1 MLERVAPGQHPK
13 GTPATP
19 PSSPAAA
26 GAGVET
32 GARFTIAA
40 IIPLY
45 NGARFIAEAI
55 ASVVNQTRPPDE
67 IIIVDD
73 GSTDNGPDVV
83 RELARTIPLTLLTK
97 PNGGQSAARN
107 FGIRHARSSLVAL
120 LDQDDFWYPRHLEA
134 LEQPFLHH
142 RDADRIGWVY
152 SDLDELEENG
162 GLTRQC
168 LMADMGVV
176 HPKTNVFDCLAED
189 MFILPSAALF
199 RRSAFDAIDGFD
211 ERFSGYEDD
220 DFFLRMLRAGY
231 LNIYVPEALSAWRMH
246 GTSSSRS
253 PRMTQSRIL
262 YAQKLIAAFPAN
274 PATGYDLGATVVVP
288 RFMAIAVERLRA
300 AAGAA
305 DYEAVPEALDEMQHL
320 LPHMQR
326 RPRRRLLDALW
337 WLNWGMKLRNRKLMR
352 YASKRL
358 AKAWG
363 RIAARMPPLGNRK
376 PSRPARNGRTF

>member
-1 MLERVAPGQHPK
+1 MLERLAPVQ
-13 GTPATP
+13 PAMHG
-19 PSSPAAA
+19 A
-26 GAGVET
+26 GART
-32 GARFTIAA
+32 GAESESRFTIAA

-97 PNGGQSAARN
+97 SNGGQSAARN

-120 LDQDDFWYPRHLEA
+120 LDQDDFWYPRHLEV
-134 LEQPFLHH
+134 LEQPFLDHV
-142 RDADRIGWVY
+142 DADRIGWVY
-152 SDLDELEENG
+152 SDLDEVEENG

-168 LMADMGVV
+168 LLADMGVV

-199 RRSAFDAIDGFD
+199 RRSAFDAIGGFD

-220 DFFLRMLRAGY
+220 DFFLRLLRANY
-231 LNIYVPEALSAWRMH
+231 LNIYIPEALSAWRMH
-246 GTSSSRS
+246 GTSASRS
-253 PRMTQSRIL
+253 PRMTRSRIL
-262 YAQKLIAAFPAN
+262 FAQKMIAAFPPN
-274 PATGYDLGATVVVP
+274 PATGYDLGNTVVVP

-300 AAGAA
+300 ASGSV
-305 DYEAVPEALDEMQHL
+305 DYEAVPEALEELHHL
-320 LPHMQR
+320 LPLLQR
-326 RPRRRLLDALW
+326 RQRRRIKAALW
-337 WLNWGMKLRNRKLMR
+337 WLDWGMKLRNARIMR

-358 AKAWG
+358 VKAW
-363 RIAARMPPLGNRK
+363 RYISARMPPLGAR
-376 PSRPARNGRTF
+376 RPGRIARNGRTF

>member
-1 MLERVAPGQHPK
+1 MLERVGSGQPRP
-13 GTPATP
+13 PAQFAE
-19 PSSPAAA
+19 SGS
-26 GAGVET
+26 GQET
-32 GARFTIAA
+32 GNRFTIAA

-83 RELARTIPLTLLTK
+83 RELALTIPLTLLTK
-97 PNGGQSAARN
+97 TNGGQSAARN
-107 FGIRHARSSLVAL
+107 FGIRHASSSLVAL
-120 LDQDDFWYPRHLEA
+120 LDQDDFWYPRHLEV

-142 RDADRIGWVY
+142 VDAERIGWVY
-152 SDLDELEENG
+152 SDLDEVEENG

-168 LMADMGVV
+168 LLADMGVV

-199 RRSAFDAIDGFD
+199 RRSAFDAIGGFD

-220 DFFLRMLRAGY
+220 DFFLRLLRANY
-231 LNIYVPEALSAWRMH
+231 LNIYVPDSLSAWRMH

-253 PRMTQSRIL
+253 PRMTRSRIL
-262 YAQKLIAAFPAN
+262 FAQKLIAAFPPN
-274 PATGYDLGATVVVP
+274 PATGYDLGTTVVVP

-300 AAGAA
+300 AARAV
-305 DYEAVPEALDEMQHL
+305 DYEAVPEALDELQHL
-320 LPHMQR
+320 LPHTHPR
-326 RPRRRLLDALW
+326 ARRRLETALW
-337 WLNWGMKLRNRKLMR
+337 WLDWGMKLRNRKLMR

-363 RIAARMPPLGNRK
+363 RIVSRMPPLGTRK
-376 PSRPARNGRTF
+376 PGRMARNGRTF